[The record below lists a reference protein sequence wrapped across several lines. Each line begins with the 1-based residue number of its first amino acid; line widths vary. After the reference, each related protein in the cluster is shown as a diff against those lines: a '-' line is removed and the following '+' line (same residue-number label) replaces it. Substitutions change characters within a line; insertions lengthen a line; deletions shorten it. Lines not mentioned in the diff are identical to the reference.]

1 MLTKLKPYRLA
12 LLFSLFCFSVQA
24 QDQSPQTDKIQNGV
38 KIKID
43 GKAAD
48 WNPALRMHNSSTDVD
63 YFITNDDKNFYLM
76 IQSKDDVINK
86 KLFGGGVTLT
96 INSTGKFG
104 GMDFVSLKYPTI
116 NNTAQ
121 TNLSQ
126 LMKDNAPN
134 GSEQSKKK
142 YADSILN
149 LMNKT
154 LTEGAKEIEVVGV
167 KDISDV
173 LISVYNEY
181 GIKAAMQ
188 FNDKKTLTYE
198 IAVPLK
204 YLTPLS
210 LDNHKF
216 FYNVKLNGIT
226 NSRNTVVRQ
235 TSNGPVTIT
244 TTPHGL
250 ISASTGDSDFQTMAY
265 ATDFWSEYTLK

>member
-1 MLTKLKPYRLA
+1 MLTRHNPYRLA

-24 QDQSPQTDKIQNGV
+24 QDQSPQTDKFQNGV

-48 WNPALRMHNSSTDVD
+48 WNPSLRMHNSSTDID

-116 NNTAQ
+116 NNVAQ

-134 GSEQSKKK
+134 GNEQSKKK

-167 KDISDV
+167 KDIGDV

-204 YLTPLS
+204 YLTTVC

>member
-1 MLTKLKPYRLA
+1 MLTKHKPYRLA

-24 QDQSPQTDKIQNGV
+24 YGQSPQTDKIQNGV